1 MGESKAKIKQKLV
14 TSHGK
19 CDKNLTMISKSSFS
33 EISKF
38 LTIAVIIG
46 VVSFYI
52 AEFSLQITASP
63 GQASGFY
70 IPAGLSIAILIV
82 FGLRY
87 LPVIF
92 LAKFALGIVHDRD
105 LYQNLISCTAS
116 GIEAYIGYYLYK
128 SFRYLVEEYFEYQS
142 HLVLIFVVGL
152 LAPIF
157 SALIGVTNLYYLGV
171 ISDTS
176 YFTHFLTWYSG
187 DFLSILIFLPAFTSY
202 NHEKHRIFDF
212 FAPLIATGFAFLFK
226 YEVMGPYLFLLFLT
240 ILIPAFFGSV
250 MGIYYSLMA
259 VSLVSNWFLIDHIG
273 PFSLANYQ
281 SNMFSMQLFLSAMAL
296 TALCLEGF
304 KKTNLL
310 KSALVPLLSFWI
322 LTGFVYY
329 HYHTQKNLTD
339 EKIVTEIMLDFDNR
353 LDEKMS
359 VYESSL
365 RGAAGFV
372 ASSVEVQKEE
382 WSQYVRSIAIVDKL
396 TGING
401 IGIIYPNQDGLIG
414 KYFIFPEN
422 LDSDQSFVNITNHPE
437 IFGLLQQAVNREN
450 PVLSSAIR
458 VDLDGK
464 GDRLISFLINPVK
477 KNERF
482 IAWIIAPIEM
492 NLFFKSVAETRYPNI
507 DVEIYDGETNGDHR
521 KIYSKIVDERLRIDS
536 PTARI
541 SLINLAGHV
550 YTIDW
555 KETLRYVTSHS
566 SQNSLLILIG
576 AFLSVIFTG
585 FFLNLK
591 LVSVKANKI
600 ADSKTFE
607 LRESEE
613 KFKSLFENSS
623 DAVILF
629 NANEILDCNPES
641 LELFGKRSKK
651 ELINTPLHTFFS
663 LRDLDSVENHNLF
676 ESKVREVK
684 YKKMVKFECF
694 CLRSGLPFF
703 AEMHL
708 HYIEVN
714 DKFIYQAVVRDISER
729 KKIEQNLTKSKEL
742 AEDAARAKSNFLST
756 MSHEIRTPLNGV
768 IGMVNII
775 LDENPKSEIREDLE
789 TIKYSADNLLHIVN
803 EVLDYN
809 KIESGK
815 IVLEKKLFNLK
826 GLCENILKIHR
837 PKAMEKNLKLT
848 LEFDPKIPEEVIGDE
863 FRNTQILN
871 NLLSNSL
878 KFTETGEVSLHV
890 RLKQKKEDS
899 CVIEFKVND
908 TGIGIDKN
916 KQREI
921 FKDFT
926 QAESDHTRKYGGT
939 GLGLAITKRLVEI
952 QNGKIDVVSGHNQ
965 GTTFVFTIHFNLRP
979 EVSMNASSNS
989 SQKDQVGFEGQ
1000 RILLVED
1007 NQVNIIVTKKFLEK
1021 WGLKVD
1027 VAVNGLE
1034 AVNHVRAI
1042 GYDLI
1047 LMDLHMPLMD
1057 GFEATKKIREFNK
1070 DTPIIGLSADVM
1082 TESVSSLQAI
1092 GMNDFVTKPFRPNDF
1107 FIKLKSFI

>member
-1 MGESKAKIKQKLV
+1 
-14 TSHGK
+14 
-19 CDKNLTMISKSSFS
+19 MISKSSLS

-38 LTIAVIIG
+38 LITAVIIG
-46 VVSFYI
+46 VLSFYI

-63 GQASGFY
+63 GQASSFY
-70 IPAGLSIAILIV
+70 IPAGLSIAVLIV

-92 LAKFALGIVHDRD
+92 LAKFALGMVHERD

-116 GIEAYIGYYLYK
+116 GIEAYVGYYLYK

-142 HLVLIFVVGL
+142 HLVLVFIVGL

-157 SALIGVTNLYYLGV
+157 SALIGVTNLYYLGL
-171 ISDTS
+171 ISETG

-202 NHEKHRIFDF
+202 NREKHRLFDF

-226 YEVMGPYLFLLFLT
+226 YEMMAPYLFLLFLT
-240 ILIPAFFGSV
+240 IMIPAFFGSV

-259 VSLVSNWFLIDHIG
+259 TSLVMNWFLIEQIG
-273 PFSLANYQ
+273 PFSLSSYH
-281 SNMFSMQLFLSAMAL
+281 SNMLSMQLFLFAMAAA
-296 TALCLEGF
+296 ALCLEGF

-310 KSALVPLLSFWI
+310 KSALAPLLSFWL
-322 LTGFVYY
+322 LTGFIYY
-329 HYHTQKNLTD
+329 HYHNQKDRAD
-339 EKIVTEIMLDFDNR
+339 EKVISDLMLDFENR
-353 LDEKMS
+353 LIEKMS
-359 VYESSL
+359 VYESSVK
-365 RGAAGFV
+365 GAAGFV
-372 ASSVEVQKEE
+372 AGSVEVQSEE
-382 WSQYVRSIAIVDKL
+382 WSQYIRSISIVDKL

-401 IGIIYPNQDGLIG
+401 IGIIYPALDGQRA
-414 KYFIFPEN
+414 KSFIFPEN
-422 LDSDQSFVNITNHPE
+422 LNDSQAFENIINHPE
-437 IFGLLQQAVNREN
+437 IFGLLQLAVNRDN
-450 PVLSSAIR
+450 PILSPAIKINM
-458 VDLDGK
+458 DGK

-482 IAWIIAPIEM
+482 LAWIIAPVEM
-492 NLFFKSVAETRYPNI
+492 DLFFKSVAESRYPSI
-507 DVEIYDGETNGDHR
+507 DIDIYDGETNVDHR
-521 KIYSKIVDERLRIDS
+521 KIYSKIVDARLRDGS
-536 PTARI
+536 APVRVSTF
-541 SLINLAGHV
+541 NLAGHT
-550 YTIDW
+550 YTVDW
-555 KETLRYVTSHS
+555 NQTLRFVTTHN
-566 SQNSLLILIG
+566 SQNSLLILVG
-576 AFLSVIFTG
+576 VFFSVIFTG

-591 LVSVKANKI
+591 LVSVKANKV

-629 NANEILDCNPES
+629 NANEIIDCNPES

-663 LRDLDSVENHNLF
+663 LRDLDSVENKNLF

-815 IVLEKKLFNLK
+815 IVLEKKIFSLK
-826 GLCENILKIHR
+826 TLCENILKIHR
-837 PKAMEKNLKLT
+837 PKAIEKNLKLT
-848 LEFDPKIPEEVIGDE
+848 LEFDQKIPDEVIGDE

-926 QAESDHTRKYGGT
+926 QAESDHARKYGGT

-952 QNGKIDVVSGHNQ
+952 QNGKIDVISGHNQ

-1042 GYDLI
+1042 RYDLI

-1107 FIKLKSFI
+1107 FIKLKSYI

>member
-1 MGESKAKIKQKLV
+1 MNSKP
-14 TSHGK
+14 
-19 CDKNLTMISKSSFS
+19 NLS
-33 EISKF
+33 EILKF
-38 LTIAVIIG
+38 LVLSIIVG
-46 VVSFYI
+46 VVSFYV
-52 AEFSLQITASP
+52 AEFSLLVTATP
-63 GQASGFY
+63 GHASAFY

-82 FGLRY
+82 FGVRY

-92 LAKFALGIVHDRD
+92 LAKFLLGIVHEGTF
-105 LYQNLISCTAS
+105 YQNFISCTAS
-116 GIEAYIGYYLYK
+116 AVEAYVGYYLFK
-128 SFRYLVEEYFEYQS
+128 SFRDLIEEYFEYQS
-142 HLVLIFVVGL
+142 HLAMVILVGL

-157 SALIGVTNLYYLGV
+157 SALIGVTNLYYLG
-171 ISDTS
+171 IIPETT
-176 YFTHFLTWYSG
+176 YFMHFLTWYSG
-187 DFLSILIFLPAFTSY
+187 DLISILIFLPAFIAFGR
-202 NHEKHRIFDF
+202 EKHRIFDF
-212 FAPLIATGFAFLFK
+212 FAPVMATGFALLFK
-226 YEVMGPYLFLLFLT
+226 YEVMAPYIYVLFLA
-240 ILIPAFFGSV
+240 ILIPAIFGSV
-250 MGIYYSLMA
+250 MGIYYSLIA
-259 VSLVSNWFLIDHIG
+259 IACVLNWFLVGQTG
-273 PFSLANYQ
+273 PFSLGNFQ
-281 SNMFSMQLFLSAMAL
+281 DNMLSMQFFLLSIAI
-296 TALCLEGF
+296 TALSLEGF
-304 KKTNLL
+304 KKTNLI
-310 KSALVPLLSFWI
+310 KSALAPLISFWL
-322 LTGFVYY
+322 LTGVVYY
-329 HYHTQKNLTD
+329 HYHTQKDLAN
-339 EKIVTEIMLDFDNR
+339 EKIVSDLTRDFEYR
-353 LDEKMS
+353 LIEKMS
-359 VYESSL
+359 IYESSIK
-365 RGAAGFV
+365 GASGFV
-372 ASSVEVQKEE
+372 AGSENVSKEE
-382 WSQYVRSIAIVDKL
+382 WAQYVTAISVIDNISGVD
-396 TGING
+396 GV
-401 IGIIYPNQDGLIG
+401 GIIYPQVEGLKNPSYI
-414 KYFIFPEN
+414 YPEN
-422 LDSDQSFVNITNHPE
+422 LNFNQNFEGLLNHPE
-437 IFGLLQQAVNREN
+437 IFGLLQQSMNRDK
-450 PVLSSAIR
+450 PILSSALRIN
-458 VDLDGK
+458 LDGK
-464 GDRLISFLINPVK
+464 NEKLISFLVNSVK
-477 KNERF
+477 KNDRF

-492 NLFFKSVAETRYPNI
+492 DVFFKSVAETRYPSI
-507 DVEIYDGETNGDHR
+507 DIDIFDGETNFEKR
-521 KIYSKIVDERLRIDS
+521 KIYSKVIDQRLRS
-536 PTARI
+536 TPSSYARI
-541 SLINLAGHV
+541 STVSLADHTF
-550 YTIDW
+550 TIDW
-555 KETLRYVTSHS
+555 NETLRYVTSHS
-566 SQNSLLILIG
+566 SQNALLILVG
-576 AFLSVIFTG
+576 SLFSVVFTG

-591 LVSVKANKI
+591 LISVKANKI
-600 ADSKTFE
+600 ADNKTFE

-629 NANEILDCNPES
+629 NANEIIDCNPES
-641 LELFGKRSKK
+641 LDLFGKRSKK
-651 ELINTPLHTFFS
+651 ELLNTPLYDFFS
-663 LRDLDSVENHNLF
+663 IKDLNSTDNSNLF
-676 ESKVREVK
+676 EIKVREVK

-768 IGMVNII
+768 IGMINII

-815 IVLEKKLFNLK
+815 IVLEKKLFNMK

-837 PKAMEKNLKLT
+837 PKATEKNLKLL
-848 LEFDPKIPEEVIGDE
+848 LEFDAKIPEEVIGDE

-878 KFTETGEVSLHV
+878 KFTESGEVVLNV

-899 CVIEFKVND
+899 CIIEFKVSD

-952 QNGKIDVVSGHNQ
+952 QNGRIDVVSNHNQ
-965 GTTFVFTIHFNLRP
+965 GTSFIYTIHFNLRP
-979 EVSMNASSNS
+979 EVAMNVSNNS
-989 SQKDQVGFEGQ
+989 SQKEQVGFEGQ

-1027 VAVNGLE
+1027 VAINGLE

-1042 GYDLI
+1042 RYDLI

-1082 TESVSSLQAI
+1082 TESVASLQAI

>member
-1 MGESKAKIKQKLV
+1 MNSKP
-14 TSHGK
+14 
-19 CDKNLTMISKSSFS
+19 NLS

-38 LTIAVIIG
+38 LIISVIVG
-46 VVSFYI
+46 VISFYV
-52 AEFSLQITASP
+52 AEFSLLITAVP
-63 GQASGFY
+63 GQASAFY
-70 IPAGLSIAILIV
+70 VPAGLSIAILIV
-82 FGLRY
+82 FGVRF

-92 LAKFALGIVHDRD
+92 LAKFVLGIAHERSF
-105 LYQNLISCTAS
+105 YQNFISCTAS
-116 GIEAYIGYYLYK
+116 GVEAYIGYYLYN
-128 SFRYLVEEYFEYQS
+128 SFRYLIDEFFEYQS
-142 HLVLIFVVGL
+142 HLSLVVLVGL

-157 SALIGVTNLYYLGV
+157 SALLGVTNLYYLGV
-171 ISDTS
+171 IPETT
-176 YFTHFLTWYSG
+176 YFSNFIMWYTG
-187 DFLSILIFLPAFTSY
+187 DFLSILIILPAFIAFQR
-202 NHEKHRIFDF
+202 EKHRIFDF
-212 FAPLIATGFAFLFK
+212 FAPVIAIGFTLLFK
-226 YEVMGPYLFLLFLT
+226 LDIMAPYLFLLFLT
-240 ILIPAFFGSV
+240 ILVPAIFGSV
-250 MGIYYSLMA
+250 MGIYYSLIA
-259 VSLVSNWFLIDHIG
+259 VALTLNWFLIEHTG
-273 PFSLANYQ
+273 PFSLGNFQ
-281 SNMFSMQLFLSAMAL
+281 ENMISMQFFLLAAAI

-304 KKTNLL
+304 KKTNLF
-310 KSALVPLLSFWI
+310 KSALPPLLSFWF
-322 LTGFVYY
+322 LTGVVYY
-329 HYHTQKNLTD
+329 HYHTQKDLTN
-339 EKIVTEIMLDFDNR
+339 EKVISSVILDFETR
-353 LDEKMS
+353 LVEKMS
-359 VYESSL
+359 FYENSVK
-365 RGAAGFV
+365 GASGFV
-372 ASSVEVQKEE
+372 AGSMLVQNDE
-382 WSQYVRSIAIVDKL
+382 WSEYVRSISVVDKL
-396 TGING
+396 SGIDG
-401 IGIIYPNQDGLIG
+401 VGIIYPKMD
-414 KYFIFPEN
+414 KSPAHVYVFPEN
-422 LDSDQSFVNITNHPE
+422 LNFNSNFENIVNHPE
-437 IFGLLQQAVNREN
+437 MFSLLQQAINRDK
-450 PVLSSAIR
+450 PLLSPAIKIN
-458 VDLDGK
+458 LDGK
-464 GDRLISFLINPVK
+464 SERLVSFLINPVK
-477 KNERF
+477 KHDRF

-492 NLFFKSVAETRYPNI
+492 DLFFKSVAEVRYPAI
-507 DVEIYDGETNGDHR
+507 DIDIYDGDSNIDQ
-521 KIYSKIVDERLRIDS
+521 KKVYSKVVDERLRQGPS
-536 PTARI
+536 PYSRI
-541 SLINLAGHV
+541 TNVSLADHNF
-550 YTIDW
+550 TIDW
-555 KETLRYVTSHS
+555 NETLRYVSTHS
-566 SQNSLLILIG
+566 SQNALLILVG
-576 AFLSVIFTG
+576 SFFSLIFTG

-591 LVSVKANKI
+591 LISVKANKI

-629 NANEILDCNPES
+629 NANEIIDCNPES

-651 ELINTPLHTFFS
+651 DLLNTPLYDFFS
-663 LRDLDSVENHNLF
+663 IRDLGSVENNNLF

-768 IGMVNII
+768 IGMINII

-815 IVLEKKLFNLK
+815 IVLEKKVFNLK
-826 GLCENILKIHR
+826 SLCENILKIHR

-848 LEFDPKIPEEVIGDE
+848 LEFDPKIPSEVIGDE
-863 FRNTQILN
+863 YRNTQILN

-878 KFTETGEVSLHV
+878 KFTETGEVSLFV

-899 CVIEFKVND
+899 CVIEFKVSD

-952 QNGKIDVVSGHNQ
+952 QNGRIDVVSNHNQ
-965 GTTFVFTIHFNLRP
+965 GTSFVFTIHFNLRP
-979 EVSMNASSNS
+979 EVSMNVSNNS
-989 SQKDQVGFEGQ
+989 SQKEQVGFEGQ

-1027 VAVNGLE
+1027 VAINGLE

-1042 GYDLI
+1042 RYDLI

-1082 TESVSSLQAI
+1082 TESVSSLQSI

-1107 FIKLKSFI
+1107 FIKLKTFI